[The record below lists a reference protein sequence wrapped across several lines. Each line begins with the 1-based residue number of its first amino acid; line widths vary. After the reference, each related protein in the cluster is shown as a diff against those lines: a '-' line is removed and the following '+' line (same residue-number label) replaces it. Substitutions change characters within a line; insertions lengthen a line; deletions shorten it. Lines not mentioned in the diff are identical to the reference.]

1 MEPTESFAEKLMRKQ
16 GWTDGQG
23 LGRHDQGIIDPV
35 KATLKFD
42 TTGIGHDM
50 AKEFTNNWW
59 DLAYKK
65 AANKIEVEELKDGQ
79 VDVKSKKK
87 KKKKR
92 KLEKAELKNKL
103 YAGFTKSATLTN
115 GKMVEEG
122 DSNQNKNDSSSEDE
136 EMDKFSAVTKLLS
149 DETLFKEAGITAH
162 KGARHGCTMQAKNK
176 RVEESD
182 KRYLEEQAA
191 KKLKKKQ
198 KKKKKRKLE
207 KAEEEEK

>member
-1 MEPTESFAEKLMRKQ
+1 MEQKESFAEKLMRKQ

-23 LGRHDQGIIDPV
+23 LGRQEQGIVDPI

-42 TTGIGHDM
+42 TTGIGHDI

-65 AANKIEVEELKDGQ
+65 AANKIEVEETTDGQ
-79 VDVKSKKK
+79 IDVKSKKK
-87 KKKKR
+87 NKKKR
-92 KLEKAELKNKL
+92 KREKEEAKNQL

-115 GKMVEEG
+115 GKMVEETK
-122 DSNQNKNDSSSEDE
+122 SNENENNSSSEDE

-162 KGARHGCTMQAKNK
+162 KGARHGCTMKAKLQ

-182 KRYLEEQAA
+182 QKYLEEHAA
-191 KKLKKKQ
+191 
-198 KKKKKRKLE
+198 KKKRK
-207 KAEEEEK
+207 KNKH

>member
-1 MEPTESFAEKLMRKQ
+1 MEQKESFAEKLMRKQ

-23 LGRHDQGIIDPV
+23 LGRQEQGIVDPI

-42 TTGIGHDM
+42 TTGIGHDI

-65 AANKIEVEELKDGQ
+65 AANKIEVEETTDGQ
-79 VDVKSKKK
+79 IDVKSKKK
-87 KKKKR
+87 NKKKR
-92 KLEKAELKNKL
+92 KREKEEAKNQL

-115 GKMVEEG
+115 GKMVEETK
-122 DSNQNKNDSSSEDE
+122 SNENDNNSSSEDE

-162 KGARHGCTMQAKNK
+162 KGARHGCTMKAKLQ

-182 KRYLEEQAA
+182 QKYLEEQAA
-191 KKLKKKQ
+191 KK
-198 KKKKKRKLE
+198 KRK
-207 KAEEEEK
+207 KNKH

>member
-1 MEPTESFAEKLMRKQ
+1 MEQKESFAEKLMRKQ

-23 LGRHDQGIIDPV
+23 LGRQEQGIVDPI

-42 TTGIGHDM
+42 TTGIGHDI

-65 AANKIEVEELKDGQ
+65 AANKIEVAETTDGQ
-79 VDVKSKKK
+79 IDVKSKKK
-87 KKKKR
+87 NKKKR
-92 KLEKAELKNKL
+92 KREKEEAKNQL

-115 GKMVEEG
+115 GKMVEETK
-122 DSNQNKNDSSSEDE
+122 SNENDNNSSSEDE

-162 KGARHGCTMQAKNK
+162 KGARHGCTMKAKLQ

-182 KRYLEEQAA
+182 QKYLEEHAA
-191 KKLKKKQ
+191 
-198 KKKKKRKLE
+198 KKKRK
-207 KAEEEEK
+207 KNKH

>member
-1 MEPTESFAEKLMRKQ
+1 METKESFAEKLMRKQ

-23 LGRHDQGIIDPV
+23 LGRQEQGIVDPI

-42 TTGIGHDM
+42 TSGIGHDI

-65 AANKIEVEELKDGQ
+65 AANKIEVEETKDGQ
-79 VDVKSKKK
+79 IDVKSKKK
-87 KKKKR
+87 NKKKR
-92 KLEKAELKNKL
+92 KLEKAVAKNQL

-115 GKMVEEG
+115 GKMVEEAAL
-122 DSNQNKNDSSSEDE
+122 DKNGNNSSSEDE

-149 DETLFKEAGITAH
+149 DETLFKEAGVTAH
-162 KGARHGCTMQAKNK
+162 KGARHGCTMKAKLQ

-182 KRYLEEQAA
+182 QRYLEGQAA
-191 KKLKKKQ
+191 KK
-198 KKKKKRKLE
+198 KRKKNKL
-207 KAEEEEK
+207 

>member
-1 MEPTESFAEKLMRKQ
+1 MEQKESFAEKLMRKQ

-23 LGRHDQGIIDPV
+23 LGRQEQGIVDPI

-42 TTGIGHDM
+42 TTGIGHDI

-65 AANKIEVEELKDGQ
+65 AANKIEVEETTDGQ
-79 VDVKSKKK
+79 IDVKSKKK
-87 KKKKR
+87 NKKKR
-92 KLEKAELKNKL
+92 KREKEEAKNQL

-115 GKMVEEG
+115 GKMVEETK
-122 DSNQNKNDSSSEDE
+122 SNENDNNSSSEDE

-162 KGARHGCTMQAKNK
+162 KGARHGCTMKAKLQ

-182 KRYLEEQAA
+182 QKYLEEHAA
-191 KKLKKKQ
+191 
-198 KKKKKRKLE
+198 KKKRK
-207 KAEEEEK
+207 KNKH